1 MQYSDFLGFS
11 RCFLPVRGSQGP
23 AANLL
28 AISLWA
34 AWLSWLLGLDDPGS
48 FEDWP
53 GIYADAPPC
62 TFVQCFLSDWT

>member
-1 MQYSDFLGFS
+1 M
-11 RCFLPVRGSQGP
+11 
-23 AANLL
+23 AILL